1 MNYKDNNKVNIVVL
15 LSENNVEQREK
26 DGRKYVIGNIKIR
39 VGDNDI
45 PVNVFAFENTKAG
58 TKNPA
63 YTQIMNVCD
72 KGVSLA
78 TCGGDITKVTKLR
91 ACTCRF
97 EENMFVSRF
106 NNNIISSTRITG
118 SFFTLG
124 VNEDVKAN
132 FNCGICIK
140 SNLLKTK

>member
-78 TCGGDITKVTKLR
+78 ICGGHLQNLEQVLVDLK
-91 ACTCRF
+91 
-97 EENMFVSRF
+97 
-106 NNNIISSTRITG
+106 RICL
-118 SFFTLG
+118 FL
-124 VNEDVKAN
+124 VL
-132 FNCGICIK
+132 IRI
-140 SNLLKTK
+140 L